1 MPHPRLA
8 EPLLF
13 GDSQSAVST
22 SLQTFSDQ
30 IASAFPGLEAYDAL
44 PSDDGFLS
52 KMARLQLPSLEL
64 VAGIMTPTRV
74 SRRECVNTTLL
85 IPLTG
90 HHRTHVDGG
99 VLSYGATQGCLFLP
113 AGANPMVGYED
124 QRHLFLLNIDQ
135 ALLQATARAMRG
147 EYEDEDAAP
156 LDTSHVQVLP
166 MQVAGAPLAGIARH
180 LGALIDLHG
189 LDAQVLHQLGM
200 QDFIYRHLVPLFP
213 HRPAATPRATPR
225 AHKRR
230 AIDRVCSAALA
241 DLSRPITLTDMATQ
255 AHMSVRALQYTFQER
270 FGLSP
275 LDWLRQQRLALAR
288 QRLERGEFTSI
299 ALLAQECGLGT
310 ASRFAAQYRQQ
321 FGQLPSVAAGRRR
334 G

>member
-1 MPHPRLA
+1 MSHPRFA

-13 GDSQSAVST
+13 GNRQSEAST
-22 SLQTFSDQ
+22 SLQVFSDR
-30 IASAFPGLEAYDAL
+30 IAHAFPGLEGYDAL
-44 PSDDGFLS
+44 PGHGGFFS
-52 KMARLQLPSLEL
+52 KHARLQLPGMEL
-64 VAGIMTPTRV
+64 VASAMTPTRV
-74 SRRECVNTTLL
+74 SRRDNIHTTLL
-85 IPLTG
+85 IPLQG
-90 HHRTHVDGG
+90 HCSVQVEGR
-99 VLSYGATQGCLFLP
+99 VLPWGATQGCLFLP
-113 AGANPMVGYED
+113 AGCGPTLGYGDE
-124 QRHLFLLNIDQ
+124 RHLLMLHIGT
-135 ALLQATARAMRG
+135 AELQAAARAMLG
-147 EYEDEDAAP
+147 TYEDAAP
-156 LDTSHVQVLP
+156 LDTGHAQMLP
-166 MQVAGAPLAGIARH
+166 LHVAGAPLASAARH

-189 LDAQVLHQLGM
+189 LDAQVLHQMGM

-213 HRPAATPRATPR
+213 RRPAATPRATPR

-255 AHMSVRALQYTFQER
+255 AHMSVRALQYAFQER

-275 LDWLRQQRLALAR
+275 LDWLRQRRLALAH
-288 QRLERGEFTSI
+288 QRLLRGDFTSL

-321 FGQLPSVAAGRRR
+321 FGQLPSVTAGRRR